1 MRSLSESGMIQI
13 IRERLHNLHSVGKLS
28 HPLPS
33 GCHRYQGRFTDWV
46 LFSQVQALCR
56 ETTVVG

>member
-13 IRERLHNLHSVGKLS
+13 IRERLHNIHSVGKLS

-33 GCHRYQGRFTDWV
+33 GCHRY
-46 LFSQVQALCR
+46 
-56 ETTVVG
+56 